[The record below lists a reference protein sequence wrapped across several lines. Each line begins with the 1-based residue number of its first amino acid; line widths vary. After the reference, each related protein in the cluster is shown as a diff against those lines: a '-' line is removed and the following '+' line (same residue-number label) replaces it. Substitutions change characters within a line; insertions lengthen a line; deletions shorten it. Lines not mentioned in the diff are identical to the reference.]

1 MEAQEKGT
9 IRTVDMNQLMRQ
21 RLAGFESGG
30 FIGKNQPSMTSATSV
45 PVQNNTMN
53 MDVDI
58 RRLNELLDKLDRDG
72 VQAWLIYSE
81 FEKEQKRLEQARKIG
96 SK

>member
-1 MEAQEKGT
+1 
-9 IRTVDMNQLMRQ
+9 
-21 RLAGFESGG
+21 
-30 FIGKNQPSMTSATSV
+30 
-45 PVQNNTMN
+45 

-58 RRLNELLDKLDRDG
+58 RRLNELLDKLERNG

-81 FEKEQKRLEQARKIG
+81 FEKERKRLEESRNIG

>member
-1 MEAQEKGT
+1 
-9 IRTVDMNQLMRQ
+9 
-21 RLAGFESGG
+21 
-30 FIGKNQPSMTSATSV
+30 
-45 PVQNNTMN
+45 MN